1 MLLYVPFNSIM
12 LKGHFRLCKSVE
24 HSVQCSFLAIHLKTK
39 ALKD

>member
-1 MLLYVPFNSIM
+1 MLSHVPFNGIM

-24 HSVQCSFLAIHLKTK
+24 HSSFLAIHLKTK